1 MIVPTARA
9 IYAAVAGAPVAMLL
23 AALAPEIWPL
33 GLAWIV
39 VLAALMLVDAILGA
53 DRRALDWQLTA
64 PANVEV
70 GDTAEAEIS
79 IVFRR
84 GSAPSSATARL
95 ETNAL
100 LQPRVWKWES
110 RRAGNQI
117 LLVAQLDTL
126 RRGLGEIQ
134 RIWLEWRGPLGLV
147 AKRRLL
153 DVQRSVR
160 IAPNL
165 KSLKTEALKIFARD
179 TTTGARDFK
188 WKGQGSEFESLRD
201 FLPGMDR
208 RMIDWK
214 QSARHTKLLAR
225 EFRAEQDQTIILAVD
240 TGRLMCE
247 PVAGIPKI
255 DHAISAAMLL
265 SYVGLKMGDRVGM
278 LAFDSRPRLSSAPS
292 SGVGAFPALQR
303 LASRL
308 DYSTEETNFTLGLS
322 KLSADVRRRSLIVVF
337 TDIADPTSAEL
348 MIENIGR
355 LAKKHLILFVA
366 IRDQELDDLTTAA
379 PERMMDATRSVIA
392 HSLLQEREVV
402 LARLERLGVDLVD
415 APAASLGPDLLNHY
429 LEVKHTGR
437 L

>member
-1 MIVPTARA
+1 M
-9 IYAAVAGAPVAMLL
+9 
-23 AALAPEIWPL
+23 
-33 GLAWIV
+33 
-39 VLAALMLVDAILGA
+39 
-53 DRRALDWQLTA
+53 
-64 PANVEV
+64 
-70 GDTAEAEIS
+70 
-79 IVFRR
+79 F
-84 GSAPSSATARL
+84 
-95 ETNAL
+95 
-100 LQPRVWKWES
+100 
-110 RRAGNQI
+110 
-117 LLVAQLDTL
+117 
-126 RRGLGEIQ
+126 
-134 RIWLEWRGPLGLV
+134 
-147 AKRRLL
+147 
-153 DVQRSVR
+153 
-160 IAPNL
+160 
-165 KSLKTEALKIFARD
+165 
-179 TTTGARDFK
+179 
-188 WKGQGSEFESLRD
+188 
-201 FLPGMDR
+201 
-208 RMIDWK
+208 
-214 QSARHTKLLAR
+214 
-225 EFRAEQDQTIILAVD
+225 
-240 TGRLMCE
+240 
-247 PVAGIPKI
+247 
-255 DHAISAAMLL
+255 
-265 SYVGLKMGDRVGM
+265 
-278 LAFDSRPRLSSAPS
+278 AFDSRPRLSSAPS